1 MDGKRRGQH
10 HKRGKKN
17 ATVFNNLMEL
27 SGRACKRKPKKA
39 TSTARKE
46 DRHAS
51 QSKRPSIRV
60 TYRTPNDKLQAI
72 MKMAHEEGLDIIIS

>member
-1 MDGKRRGQH
+1 MAKEGGSTISVA
-10 HKRGKKN
+10 KKN
-17 ATVFNNLMEL
+17 VAAFNNLMKL

-39 TSTARKE
+39 ASPARKE
-46 DRHAS
+46 NRHTS

-60 TYRTPNDKLQAI
+60 TYHTPNDKLQAI